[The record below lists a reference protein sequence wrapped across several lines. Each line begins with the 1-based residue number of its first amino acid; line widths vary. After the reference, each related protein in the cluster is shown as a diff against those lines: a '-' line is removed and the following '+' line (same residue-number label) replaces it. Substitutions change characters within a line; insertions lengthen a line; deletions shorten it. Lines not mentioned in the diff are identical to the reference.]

1 MKKKFQIFN
10 TRITQLSENK
20 FRHDRVINN
29 LKKLSVSRIE
39 KLTLDTN
46 SRIQKLILQMPNQK
60 ETKKLKDEDG
70 MNKYSVKVEIKN
82 FVILATL
89 LIIVSSLLFLFANW
103 LSLPALTV
111 RIVLFFY
118 SEFLWDFY

>member
-29 LKKLSVSRIE
+29 LKKLSLSRIE

-46 SRIQKLILQMPNQK
+46 SRIQKLILQMPNEK

-70 MNKYSVKVEIKN
+70 MNKYSVKVEIKKICYISN
-82 FVILATL
+82 P
-89 LIIVSSLLFLFANW
+89 SNNCFLSPF
-103 LSLPALTV
+103 S
-111 RIVLFFY
+111 IC
-118 SEFLWDFY
+118 